1 MKNSR
6 LNIEKHPKKLQK
18 DQTQQDLQELALRLN
33 SVIET
38 AIDSIITIDY
48 RGRIESI
55 NPAVTKLF
63 GYTEEDLLG
72 SNVSILMPAPDKENH
87 DRYIS
92 NYLSSKQ
99 AKIIGIG
106 REVTAQ
112 KKDGTLF
119 PIRLAVSEFILN
131 GKTTFTGIIHDLT
144 EVKQAEARIKKLN
157 EELEQK
163 VNTRTEELA
172 RTINKLLKSNK
183 QLEHEII
190 ERKAVEAALR
200 KSERD
205 LMKAFEKEKELN
217 AMKTRFVSLASH
229 EFRTPL
235 STILSSADLV
245 EAYEDATQQEKRL
258 KHTQRIKSAVNN
270 LNTILNDFLSLSRLD
285 EKKVEAKP
293 VEFSF
298 NEFKAEIV
306 DQTQGLLKPGQKLD
320 HLDEL
325 ETEHICLDKQLL
337 KNILLNLLSN
347 AIKYSEENKTIAC
360 RSYLENDDLVI
371 EVKDEGIGIP
381 KEEQKHLFT
390 RFFRAKNV
398 ENIKGTGLGL
408 NIVRNYVEL
417 MDGKINF
424 TSEEGKGSTFIV
436 TIPLAE

>member
-1 MKNSR
+1 MDNDLS
-6 LNIEKHPKKLQK
+6 
-18 DQTQQDLQELALRLN
+18 QQELKELALRLD

-38 AIDSIITIDY
+38 AIDSIITIDA

-63 GYTEEDLLG
+63 GYTKEDLYG
-72 SNVSILMPAPDKENH
+72 ENVSILMPAPDKENH
-87 DRYIS
+87 DRYIH
-92 NYLSSKQ
+92 NYQTTKQ

-106 REVTAQ
+106 REVIAQ
-112 KKDGTLF
+112 KKDGTHF
-119 PIRLAVSEFILN
+119 PIRLAVSEFVLN
-131 GKTTFTGIIHDLT
+131 GKTTYTGIIHDLT
-144 EVKQAEARIKKLN
+144 QVKQAEERIKKLN

-205 LMKAFEKEKELN
+205 LTKAFEKEKELN

-245 EAYEDATQQEKRL
+245 EAYKKNEQQDKRQ

-298 NEFKAEIV
+298 SDFKAEIL
-306 DQTQGLLKPGQKLD
+306 DQTQGLLKAGQKLD
-320 HLDEL
+320 HIDEV
-325 ETEHICLDKQLL
+325 ETDHLCLDKQLL

-347 AIKYSEENKTIAC
+347 AIKYSNENDTIFC
-360 RSYLENDDLVI
+360 RSYLESDDLII
-371 EVKDEGIGIP
+371 EVRDQGIGIP
-381 KEEQKHLFT
+381 REEQKHLFT

>member
-1 MKNSR
+1 M
-6 LNIEKHPKKLQK
+6 
-18 DQTQQDLQELALRLN
+18 
-33 SVIET
+33 
-38 AIDSIITIDY
+38 
-48 RGRIESI
+48 
-55 NPAVTKLF
+55 F
-63 GYTEEDLLG
+63 GYTEDDLIG
-72 SNVSILMPAPDKENH
+72 SNVSVLMPSPDKENH
-87 DRYIS
+87 DRYIN

-106 REVTAQ
+106 REVTAR

-245 EAYEDATQQEKRL
+245 EAYTDATQQDKRL

-306 DQTQGLLKPGQKLD
+306 DQTQGLLKPGQKLHHVD
-320 HLDEL
+320 DL

-347 AIKYSEENKTIAC
+347 AIKYSDENKTIAC

>member
-1 MKNSR
+1 M
-6 LNIEKHPKKLQK
+6 HK
-18 DQTQQDLQELALRLN
+18 DQTQQNLQELALRLN

-38 AIDSIITIDY
+38 AIDSIITIDN

-55 NPAVTKLF
+55 NQAVTKLF
-63 GYTEEDLLG
+63 GYTEEDLIG
-72 SNVSILMPAPDKENH
+72 SNVSILMPSPDKENH
-87 DRYIS
+87 NKYIN

-106 REVTAQ
+106 REVTAR

-245 EAYEDATQQEKRL
+245 EAYTDATQQDKRL
-258 KHTQRIKSAVNN
+258 KHTMRIKAAVNN

-298 NEFKAEIV
+298 DEFKAEIV
-306 DQTQGLLKPGQKLD
+306 DQAQGLLKTGQKLHHVD
-320 HLDEL
+320 DL
-325 ETEHICLDKQLL
+325 ETEHIRLDKQLL

>member
-1 MKNSR
+1 M
-6 LNIEKHPKKLQK
+6 E
-18 DQTQQDLQELALRLN
+18 ELALRLN

-38 AIDSIITIDY
+38 AIDSIITIDT

-55 NPAVTKLF
+55 NPAVTNLF
-63 GYTEEDLLG
+63 GYSKEDLIG
-72 SNVSILMPAPDKENH
+72 ENVSILMPSPDKENH
-87 DRYIS
+87 DQYIH
-92 NYLSSKQ
+92 NYKHTRQ

-106 REVTAQ
+106 REVTAR

-119 PIRLAVSEFILN
+119 PIRLAVSEFVLN
-131 GKTTFTGIIHDLT
+131 GKTTFTGIIHNLT

-205 LMKAFEKEKELN
+205 LTKAFEKEKELN

-245 EAYEDATQQEKRL
+245 EAYQTGEQQEKRQ
-258 KHTQRIKSAVNN
+258 KHTQRIKAAVNN

-298 NEFKAEIV
+298 TEFKAEIL

-320 HLDEL
+320 HMDKLD
-325 ETEHICLDKQLL
+325 TEHLCLDKQLL

-347 AIKYSEENKTIAC
+347 AIKYSDENKTIFC
-360 RSYLENDDLVI
+360 KSYLENDDLVI

>member
-1 MKNSR
+1 MHKQ
-6 LNIEKHPKKLQK
+6 L
-18 DQTQQDLQELALRLN
+18 TQQELQELALRLN

-38 AIDSIITIDY
+38 AIDSIITIDS
-48 RGRIESI
+48 RGVIESI

-63 GYTEEDLLG
+63 GYSKEELIG
-72 SNVSILMPAPDKENH
+72 QNVSILMPSPDREQH
-87 DRYIS
+87 DRYIG
-92 NYLSSKQ
+92 NYIGSRQ
-99 AKIIGIG
+99 PKIIGIG
-106 REVTAQ
+106 REVVAR
-112 KKDGTLF
+112 KKNGVLF
-119 PIRLAVSEFILN
+119 PIRLAVSEFKLN
-131 GKTTFTGIIHDLT
+131 DKTTFTGIIHDLT
-144 EVKQAEARIKKLN
+144 EVKQAEERIKKLN

-205 LMKAFEKEKELN
+205 LTKAFEKEKELN

-245 EAYEDATQQEKRL
+245 EAYKEEVHQTNRL
-258 KHTQRIKSAVNN
+258 KHTHRIKAAVNN

-293 VEFSF
+293 VMFSF
-298 NEFKAEIV
+298 SEFKEEII
-306 DQTQGLLKPGQKLD
+306 DQIQGFLKQGQRLV
-320 HLDEL
+320 HTNEL
-325 ETEHICLDKQLL
+325 ETELLCLDKQLL
-337 KNILLNLLSN
+337 KNILLNLLTN
-347 AIKYSEENKTIAC
+347 AIKYSDENKSIYC

-424 TSEEGKGSTFIV
+424 TSEEGKGSTFII